1 MHLLPWYLERMPRP
15 LLWASVAHAVLA
27 LCCLAAL
34 LFPAAPVLGAHP
46 ALKPLKFALS
56 IALFLGALGVLLPA
70 LTARPWLR
78 DALAWLFA
86 LTMVAE
92 MAPILMQALR
102 GAPSHF
108 NTATPLDAV
117 AWRVMLIAILIAT
130 AGMVCMTALAT
141 FRPLAGPEGGAMAPL
156 LAFGW
161 RAGLWLLL
169 LSPIS
174 GFAMGGRLQHSVG
187 GSDGGPGLPLFDW
200 SVTHGDLRVAH
211 FFALHALQ
219 LLPVLAWLLLRWAQA
234 PAVRWGALLAVALGV
249 TALCLGTLLQA
260 FAGRPFLARAQAS
273 ALGSASG
280 SASGSQPVAAPRPL
294 PPGGSERGEPG
305 VATDRPADQPARDR
319 RAR

>member
-15 LLWASVAHAVLA
+15 LLWASAAHALLA

-34 LFPAAPVLGAHP
+34 LVPAAPVLGAHP

-86 LTMVAE
+86 LTMAAE
-92 MAPILMQALR
+92 MAPILVQALR

-117 AWRVMLIAILIAT
+117 AWRVMLVAILAAT
-130 AGMVCMTALAT
+130 AGMACVTALAT

-187 GSDGGPGLPLFDW
+187 GSDGGPGLPLFNW

-234 PAVRWGALLAVALGV
+234 PAVRWGVLLAVILGV
-249 TALCLGTLLQA
+249 TALCLGTLVQA
-260 FAGRPFLARAQAS
+260 FAGRPFLARARAMTSAAVTAS
-273 ALGSASG
+273 RS
-280 SASGSQPVAAPRPL
+280 VAE
-294 PPGGSERGEPG
+294 PPPPPRGEARA
-305 VATDRPADQPARDR
+305 ATDRPADQPARDR